1 MRVTGTGFD
10 SCVTVTR
17 WMMMWWSADM
27 KDCHEA
33 LRNKTNCDIFL
44 VVSVAGDG
52 GYGNVKDDVVGIKT
66 VKK

>member
-1 MRVTGTGFD
+1 
-10 SCVTVTR
+10 
-17 WMMMWWSADM
+17 MMMWWSADM